1 MEKITFPK
9 DDDIAVLAERA
20 GEAARVLKLLA
31 NERRLVLLCRLAAA
45 GEMTVGALAISVGLS
60 QSALS
65 QHLSRMRE
73 EGLVTFRR
81 EGQTLHY
88 PIDASALHTGNQP
101 SMAAY
106 LAVAVIRPAGQ
117 ASG

>member
-1 MEKITFPK
+1 MDKIIPPK
-9 DDDIAVLAERA
+9 DDDIAVLAEKA

-31 NERRLVLLCRLAAA
+31 NERRLVLLCRLVAA
-45 GEMTVGALAISVGLS
+45 GEMTVGELAKSVGLS

-88 PIDASALHTGNQP
+88 SISDPLIAGLLGTLKDVFCKP
-101 SMAAY
+101 VEAA
-106 LAVAVIRPAGQ
+106 VQ
-117 ASG
+117 